1 MKYKL
6 LLAFLLL
13 VGINATFVSC
23 SDDDTPPPAL
33 PSKPDTPSTPDK
45 EEEKEEEEDVVP
57 TTYSGI
63 RVEGRFLVDAE
74 GKQVN
79 LHGFAQTYSPWFNEQ
94 MTKWNNYDVQAC
106 LTYNKGLI
114 DQMLIKGWEM
124 DFVRLHMDP
133 YWSNT
138 PGVQTT
144 GENDISAFSME
155 RFKKYLDEVFVP
167 MAEYM
172 ISKGMYVVM
181 RPPGVCPHEIAVGD
195 AYQDYLNNV
204 WDVVSRH
211 PKLSNNGKV
220 MFELANEPVNILANG
235 RYGADTQA
243 HFDEMKK
250 YFQKIVDTMRGN
262 GCKNVLWIPGPAYQG
277 TYWGFANNP
286 IEGENIGY
294 AVHLYPGW
302 MGSDGYNPDHGDYAQ
317 GGYTSFQAGWNEKVQ
332 PIADIAPVMITEMD
346 WSPAEYQGA
355 GGHESAW
362 GTALTGTAGG
372 TGFGANFKYIAD
384 QCGNVSWLFFTWPH
398 LLAKFSATPPAEG
411 QPYTF
416 LNDPEACPWP
426 CYFWFKEYAGKA
438 SYAVKEITFG
448 GLSDN
453 ELRIVAGGS
462 KCLIVN
468 AVYENGASTTLTEG
482 MTFVSEN
489 ESVASVNNNGVV
501 TAKSE
506 GTTNI
511 SVTVGDK
518 TSTVSVVVTPVVAVW
533 QTDFSDGVAIGG
545 WGGLQSVVENEVLK
559 VTNSAS
565 KQSWEVQMCY
575 SVNEPFVEGATY
587 TLTMKIKGT
596 ADGNIGAAFQKPDGY
611 QGRGDFPSIKVGKE
625 WSTYTGTA
633 VITGDGAT
641 RLLFNIGA
649 YVGDLYFDDI
659 TMTMSK

>member
-6 LLAFLLL
+6 LLVFLLL

-63 RVEGRFLVDAE
+63 RVEGRFLVDTE

-220 MFELANEPVNILANG
+220 M
-235 RYGADTQA
+235 
-243 HFDEMKK
+243 
-250 YFQKIVDTMRGN
+250 
-262 GCKNVLWIPGPAYQG
+262 LWNQR
-277 TYWGFANNP
+277 
-286 IEGENIGY
+286 
-294 AVHLYPGW
+294 LLLD
-302 MGSDGYNPDHGDYAQ
+302 S
-317 GGYTSFQAGWNEKVQ
+317 
-332 PIADIAPVMITEMD
+332 
-346 WSPAEYQGA
+346 
-355 GGHESAW
+355 
-362 GTALTGTAGG
+362 
-372 TGFGANFKYIAD
+372 
-384 QCGNVSWLFFTWPH
+384 LFFS
-398 LLAKFSATPPAEG
+398 FG
-411 QPYTF
+411 
-416 LNDPEACPWP
+416 C
-426 CYFWFKEYAGKA
+426 
-438 SYAVKEITFG
+438 SYSFG
-448 GLSDN
+448 
-453 ELRIVAGGS
+453 
-462 KCLIVN
+462 
-468 AVYENGASTTLTEG
+468 
-482 MTFVSEN
+482 
-489 ESVASVNNNGVV
+489 
-501 TAKSE
+501 
-506 GTTNI
+506 
-511 SVTVGDK
+511 
-518 TSTVSVVVTPVVAVW
+518 
-533 QTDFSDGVAIGG
+533 
-545 WGGLQSVVENEVLK
+545 
-559 VTNSAS
+559 
-565 KQSWEVQMCY
+565 
-575 SVNEPFVEGATY
+575 
-587 TLTMKIKGT
+587 
-596 ADGNIGAAFQKPDGY
+596 
-611 QGRGDFPSIKVGKE
+611 
-625 WSTYTGTA
+625 
-633 VITGDGAT
+633 
-641 RLLFNIGA
+641 
-649 YVGDLYFDDI
+649 
-659 TMTMSK
+659 